1 MEILYILAAYLFGLL
16 AQHIKLPPLVGYL
29 LAGFVLAAFG
39 LETTSNLEA
48 IADLGVTMLLFSVG
62 LKIRFK
68 NIVSKEIIG
77 GGFTYTLLSTILFSA
92 IGLAFGY
99 GWLGSLYFGVML
111 SFSSTVFAAKALDDN
126 DDLGAYYG
134 RVAIGI
140 LIIQDIVAVAILGFS
155 GFESPSI
162 WALSILALPL
172 LVPVLSRLLNRT
184 GHGELML
191 VLGVLLALSGS
202 WLFSEVGLSGKLGA
216 LVMGVLIA
224 EQKKSDEIGKVLWGL
239 KEIFLVAFFVQIGL
253 LGLPNGKSILLVGL
267 LVLLLP
273 LKGLIY
279 FSVLKMFGLRNR
291 TSFWSSSVLL
301 NFSEFGLI
309 AGAGAV
315 SAGILGEE
323 VLAMVALLVAVSF
336 VIIGTVYRRM
346 SDIYDKFFSFL
357 DRDKS
362 ETALP
367 DHLPPCIGNSKYLV
381 VGMGTCGTST
391 YDFLKQS
398 QKRVIGVD
406 ADPNVVADHRKQGRR
421 VIYGN
426 AIDKSFWSKCN
437 LDSLEGISICLPVTD
452 EKLKIIEKLRKI
464 GFTNRIDTY
473 CYFDDE
479 AQALRKAGVSDLV
492 SPLKLTGES
501 LAQLFEPIKNESA

>member
-1 MEILYILAAYLFGLL
+1 MELLYIVAAYLFGLL
-16 AQHIKLPPLVGYL
+16 AQQIKLPPMVGYL

-39 LETTSNLEA
+39 IESSTTLESL
-48 IADLGVTMLLFSVG
+48 ADLGVTMLLFTVG

-77 GGFTYTLLSTILFSA
+77 GGFLYTILSTLLFTA
-92 IGLAFGY
+92 VGLAFGY
-99 GWLGSLYFGVML
+99 GWVGSLYFGVML

-162 WALSILALPL
+162 WALGVLALPL
-172 LVPVLSRLLNRT
+172 LIPVLSRLLNRT

-202 WLFSEVGLSGKLGA
+202 WLFNEVGLSGKLGA

-253 LGLPNGKSILLVGL
+253 MGLPNGKSVLLVGL
-267 LVLLLP
+267 LLLLLP

-279 FSVLKMFGLRNR
+279 FFVLKIFGLRNR

-315 SAGILGEE
+315 SAGILGQE
-323 VLAMVALLVAVSF
+323 VLALVALLVAVSF
-336 VIIGTVYRRM
+336 VIIGVGYRWM
-346 SDIYDKFFSFL
+346 SDIYDNLFSFL
-357 DRDKS
+357 DMEKT
-362 ETALP
+362 EKVLP
-367 DHLPPCIGNSKYLV
+367 DHLPSCIGNSKFLV

-391 YDFLKQS
+391 YDFLKRNN
-398 QKRVIGVD
+398 KRVIGVD

-437 LDSLEGISICLPVTD
+437 LDSLDGISICLPVTD
-452 EKLKIIEKLRKI
+452 EKLTIIKKLRKI
-464 GFTNRIDTY
+464 GFKNRIDTY
-473 CYFDDE
+473 CYYDDE
-479 AQALRKAGVSDLV
+479 VLALRKAGVSDLV